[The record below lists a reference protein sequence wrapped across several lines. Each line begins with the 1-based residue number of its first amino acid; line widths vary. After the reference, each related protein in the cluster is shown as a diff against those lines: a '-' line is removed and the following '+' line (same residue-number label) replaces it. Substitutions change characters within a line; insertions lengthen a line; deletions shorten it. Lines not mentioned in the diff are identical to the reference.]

1 MSSTPERDNT
11 EQQLARVCEALGIPE
26 STARS
31 ARERFDGVRS
41 VTVLEDKRNAA
52 IGAAVLS
59 LTTREDGLPITVAN
73 IADTWSKT
81 LSDQPLD
88 PDEITSLFGVLT
100 ANLDFQG
107 TPPQPRALIER
118 FGTDLGL
125 PDGIIVVANR
135 ILVDVFT
142 QDPEMIAEGTSPD
155 GIAGSILYLAAK
167 LNGYDDLTESDISD
181 TLGTGQFTVQNR
193 SKKLRDALGKE
204 RLANDDRYHLHP
216 ETGVP
221 KSNEP
226 APSDPG
232 SGDPNAKA
240 RPDGSADSPAAT
252 DEDADES
259 TTAADDQASD
269 SQTET
274 EAGADEAEDAD
285 SEDDPAAA
293 PEDEQDDATA
303 ADDDESAADGDD
315 ADAVVTGDG
324 EFRDIEAV
332 VQSLFPDELPTTE
345 HVAAELDVPIAT
357 AQSALESA
365 AADGD
370 IDQKEAGSTVVWLP
384 GDRSHLTPDLTEDAV
399 QNEVDELAEEL
410 DLSASLRV
418 FARGLVSDAVDTLSV
433 EDANEMAGAA
443 VQAASRIQD
452 VDVEAADIAAA
463 GEFEVR
469 MLHTWLDRLAETVA
483 VEIPRSSPESLAEE
497 IAASLDLDET
507 VREEGLRAL
516 EQYEPRDD
524 DLEYTASE
532 LAAGGMFFAATVGGA
547 PVDLDELGSVSGADP
562 EYIEDAMN
570 SILVS
575 LCLALVRGELAYEE
589 TPWTGDLLESDLSQ
603 DFGDIEVE
611 KAIALAK
618 THVAGRESQAVDE
631 ATIDVLLQE

>member
-11 EQQLARVCEALGIPE
+11 EQQLVRVCEALGIPE
-26 STARS
+26 STAQT
-31 ARERFDGVRS
+31 ARERFDRVRS
-41 VTVLEDKRNAA
+41 VTVLEDKRDAA

-167 LNGYDDLTESDISD
+167 LNGYKDLTESDISD

-204 RLANDDRYHLHP
+204 RLANDDRYHLNP
-216 ETGVP
+216 ETGAP

-226 APSDPG
+226 APSAAG
-232 SGDPNAKA
+232 SGDPNAQP
-240 RPDGSADSPAAT
+240 RPDGSADSPTEAT

-259 TTAADDQASD
+259 AEAGAEGDQGDRADTAADQDEEVD
-269 SQTET
+269 T
-274 EAGADEAEDAD
+274 ADEAAE
-285 SEDDPAAA
+285 AAT
-293 PEDEQDDATA
+293 DEQDDAA
-303 ADDDESAADGDD
+303 AADGDESTADADD
-315 ADAVVTGDG
+315 ADAAVTADG

-332 VQSLFPDELPTTE
+332 VQSLFPDALPTTE
-345 HVAAELDVPIAT
+345 HVAEELDVPIAT
-357 AQSALESA
+357 ARSSLERA
-365 AADGD
+365 EADGE

-384 GDRSHLTPDLTEDAV
+384 GDRSNLTPDLTEDAV

-410 DLSASLRV
+410 ELSASLRV

-443 VQAASRIQD
+443 VLAASGIQD
-452 VDVEAADIAAA
+452 IDVEAADIAAA

-469 MLHTWLDRLAETVA
+469 MLHTWLDKLAETVD
-483 VEIPRSSPESLAEE
+483 VEIPRSSPETLAEE
-497 IAASLDLDET
+497 IADSLDLDET

-547 PVDLDELGSVSGADP
+547 PVDLEELRSVSGADS
-562 EYIEDAMN
+562 EYIDDAMN

-575 LCLALVRGELAYEE
+575 LCLALVRGELAYDE

-603 DFGDIEVE
+603 DFGDVDVQ
-611 KAIALAK
+611 KAIAVAK